1 LYAAGSPIMFILS
14 PSIYMRFFFIRRRV
28 IIKFLYKFKTLL
40 ISGDLKKLR
49 NNDTIRERWE
59 EV

>member
-1 LYAAGSPIMFILS
+1 LYAAGSPVMFILS
-14 PSIYMRFFFIRRRV
+14 PSIYLRFFFIRRRV
-28 IIKFLYKFKTLL
+28 IIKFVYRFKTLL

-49 NNDTIRERWE
+49 NSDTIPERRE